1 MSTASMFAQLHSIAT
16 CLQKTKVFKHM
27 FSNRVLKIWCDDESC
42 HRYGWVTSQIWMTE
56 STLSIGE
63 WEMSRVYMSHVTHIN
78 GSRHSYGWFY
88 PLHWRNGYD
97 CPLCGNK
104 CDGASRGAAMGGG
117 EALRNSDVN
126 TCLPIFDFSALSI
139 AEIWTY

>member
-27 FSNRVLKIWCDDESC
+27 FSNQVLKIWCDDESC

-63 WEMSRVYMSHVTHIN
+63 WEMSRVYMSHVTNIN

-117 EALRNSDVN
+117 ESLRNSDVN